1 MKHPLAP
8 SILCTARPFFGG
20 FLAVLLGLTIC
31 ESVWAQEDAAG
42 EAWGRR
48 DLAAAERLYSQRLAA
63 DSGDAEALYRLG
75 MILAWTQR
83 YQEGVIL
90 LDQLVQ
96 VSPDNVDAQV
106 DRARVIAWGGDL
118 SSSRRALDSLMERS
132 PRHLGL
138 LELRAQVASWDGQV
152 DEARANYERLLE
164 VAPNPSAARR
174 SARLG
179 LAQALAWS
187 RKLDSSRTIYQSI
200 MSDDSTDLQALRGL
214 ARSTAWSGDLIDAE
228 DMWQRAIELDPTE
241 GESIAGL
248 SQTLRWQGRAAEAFE
263 LMVQAPG
270 AEPSDENV
278 MQDERR
284 ELHSVLGPRARAAIT
299 RENDSD
305 GNDMTTFQ
313 LRTGWHPHPRLAVGF
328 DGYFRQTE
336 FRIGVPDRSAEG
348 ATVSLTG
355 YLVPGWNI
363 TGAVGASGSNGI
375 TGRTFFNGFASVS
388 TPRRYPVNGAV
399 TYRRGSVDATAL
411 LIEKGVSIAEL
422 TAVASTSPSRG
433 WALIAEIS
441 RATLSGTQDNNRTLG
456 RFSVTREIANGWG
469 VGGRFRAFGY
479 EKDLTDGYFDPNFY
493 LLVETPVSWHHDFEA
508 WRLVAEAAP
517 GLQQIGSD
525 GSLDGVIGLDGRV
538 TYLVAPGRDVGFK
551 VVYSRSG
558 ASTFATGDTDYRY
571 VAVGLIATWVF

>member
-1 MKHPLAP
+1 MP
-8 SILCTARPFFGG
+8 SILCTIRII
-20 FLAVLLGLTIC
+20 LATLLGLTVC
-31 ESVWAQEDAAG
+31 EVAWAQRDAAG

-48 DLAAAERLYSQRLAA
+48 DLVTAERLYSQRLAA

-75 MILAWTQR
+75 MILAWSER
-83 YQEGVIL
+83 YQEGVNL
-90 LDQLVQ
+90 FDQLVQ
-96 VSPDNVDAQV
+96 VAPENVDAQV

-118 SSSRRALDSLMERS
+118 SGSRRALDSLVERS
-132 PRHLGL
+132 PQHLGL
-138 LELRAQVASWDGQV
+138 LELMAQVASWDGQV
-152 DEARANYERLLE
+152 DEALATYERLLE
-164 VAPNPSAARR
+164 VAPDPSAARR

-187 RKLDSSRTIYQSI
+187 RELDSSRTIYQSL
-200 MSDDSTDLQALRGL
+200 MSDDSTDVQALRGL
-214 ARSTAWSGDLIDAE
+214 ARSTAWNGDLIDAE
-228 DMWQRAIELDPTE
+228 EMWHRALVMDPIE
-241 GESIAGL
+241 GASIAGL

-263 LMVQAPG
+263 LVNRASRSGQP
-270 AEPSDENV
+270 DENV
-278 MQDERR
+278 MQAEQA

-313 LRTGWHPHPRLAVGF
+313 LRTGWHPHPRLAIGF

-336 FRIGVPDRSAEG
+336 FRAGVPDRSAEG

-363 TGAVGASGSNGI
+363 TAAAGASGSNGI
-375 TGRTFFNGFASVS
+375 TDRTFFNGFASVS

-411 LIEKGVSIAEL
+411 LIERGVSIAEL
-422 TAVASTSPSRG
+422 SAVASTSPSRG
-433 WALIAEIS
+433 WSLTGELSGAS
-441 RATLSGTQDNNRTLG
+441 LSGTQDNNRTLG
-456 RFSVTREIANGWG
+456 RFSVTREITNDWD

-479 EKDLTDGYFDPNFY
+479 EKDLNDGYFDPNFY
-493 LLVETPVSWHHDFEA
+493 MLVETPVRWHHDFDV
-508 WRLVAEAAP
+508 WRLVAEVAP
-517 GLQQIGSD
+517 GLQQIGSG

-538 TYLVAPGRDVGFK
+538 TYLLAPGRDIGFK

-558 ASTFATGDTDYRY
+558 ASNFATGDTDYRY
-571 VAVGLIATWVF
+571 VAVGMIATWVF